1 MPQRHAVFLES
12 LRVRVARA
20 RESGEYV
27 EAPWLG
33 NDNLIL
39 RSGATRFEVR
49 YLIQEPA
56 RRSWDFP
63 FRPELTA
70 EELYDW
76 LVGLKVRRDDGLS

>member
-1 MPQRHAVFLES
+1 MHRDPALLDT
-12 LRVRVARA
+12 LRLHVDRA

-27 EAPWLG
+27 EGPWIG

-49 YLIQEPA
+49 YLVREPVS
-56 RRSWDFP
+56 RSWEFP
-63 FRPELTA
+63 FPPELTA

-76 LVGLKVRRDDGLS
+76 LTSLK

>member
-1 MPQRHAVFLES
+1 MPQRDPVSLERLHS
-12 LRVRVARA
+12 LVDRA
-20 RESGEYV
+20 RDSGEYV
-27 EAPWLG
+27 EGPWIG

-49 YLIQEPA
+49 YLVNEPA

-76 LVGLKVRRDDGLS
+76 LVSLK

>member
-1 MPQRHAVFLES
+1 MPLRHAVFLEA
-12 LRVRVARA
+12 LRARIDRA

-33 NDNLIL
+33 NDNLVL

-49 YLIQEPA
+49 YVANTPTRHSREFVFA
-56 RRSWDFP
+56 SK
-63 FRPELTA
+63 LTA

-76 LVGLKVRRDDGLS
+76 LVSLK